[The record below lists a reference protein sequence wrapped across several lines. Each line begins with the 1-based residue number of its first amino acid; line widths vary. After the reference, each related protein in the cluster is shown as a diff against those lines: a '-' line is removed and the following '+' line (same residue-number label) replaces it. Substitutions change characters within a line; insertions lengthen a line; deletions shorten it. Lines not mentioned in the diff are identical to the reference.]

1 MRSVVIIITLLGGFS
16 VLTAQI
22 RPVKIEEKEIPNR
35 IALYAVN
42 ENEQDLDVKIT
53 ISGTNFRQSRAK
65 PRFIRVPATSKVHL
79 KTIVLIRGKEPNYKY
94 DLEVNDS
101 LSNRALKKEYEKIRI
116 KPEKPVVV
124 YLTPNCMSCD
134 SLLLRMEEGKYI
146 LDALDLGEKTEIQDQ
161 LQVALGPDIPIDSL
175 QTPIVNIGG
184 KLYTDLEDYDKILEI
199 LQEE

>member
-1 MRSVVIIITLLGGFS
+1 MFLLCGY
-16 VLTAQI
+16 TYMNAQV

-65 PRFIRVPATSKVHL
+65 PRFVRVPATSKVHL
-79 KTIVLIRGKEPNYKY
+79 KTIVLIRGKEPNYSYK
-94 DLEVNDS
+94 LEVNDS

-116 KPEKPVVV
+116 KPTKPVVV
-124 YLTPNCMSCD
+124 YLTPNCVNCD
-134 SLLLRMEEGKYI
+134 SLLVNMDQGRYI
-146 LDALDLGEKTEIQDQ
+146 LETMDLTEKTEIQDQ
-161 LQVALGPDIPIDSL
+161 LQVALGPDVPIDSL

-184 KLYTDLEDYDKILEI
+184 KLYTNLEEYDQILEV
-199 LQEE
+199 LKEE